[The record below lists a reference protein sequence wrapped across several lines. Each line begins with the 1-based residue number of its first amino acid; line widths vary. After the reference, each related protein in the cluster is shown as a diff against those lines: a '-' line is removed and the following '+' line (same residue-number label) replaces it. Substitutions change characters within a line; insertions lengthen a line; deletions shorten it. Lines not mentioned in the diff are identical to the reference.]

1 MDDSPEPAIL
11 PMEPVDGSDDSDG
24 EGWMDEVVQNP
35 AIDNTKPLARNE
47 EQGAPAPPPL
57 LVPRL
62 QLPDFPVTALGTA
75 RRAEPPPSISVGAYT
90 ARELEIDQMQLT
102 ARTALRAAPTSAEMH
117 KNQKS
122 ERMAALNQAR
132 RREREGRKKAVP
144 SMTDPSSVYGT
155 AASEGMVRALQG
167 GAWTSRGS
175 SEKKEFHQRRSR
187 PQTATARSSETAHA
201 LNGAI
206 PGLAARLEEPSEPG
220 EAPKVKSTAR
230 HRAPCPPSVDSAAW
244 PTPASGSWRGCGS
257 QVRFRCPTASRCLAG
272 HTARA
277 RGVPE
282 RSNPNPHPN
291 PNWRCPK
298 AG

>member
-144 SMTDPSSVYGT
+144 SMTDPSSVYG
-155 AASEGMVRALQG
+155 SEGMVRALQG

-175 SEKKEFHQRRSR
+175 
-187 PQTATARSSETAHA
+187 
-201 LNGAI
+201 
-206 PGLAARLEEPSEPG
+206 LE
-220 EAPKVKSTAR
+220 
-230 HRAPCPPSVDSAAW
+230 
-244 PTPASGSWRGCGS
+244 
-257 QVRFRCPTASRCLAG
+257 
-272 HTARA
+272 
-277 RGVPE
+277 
-282 RSNPNPHPN
+282 
-291 PNWRCPK
+291 
-298 AG
+298 